1 MASTEPWLLEN
12 GSVKQLTKETRHGHG
27 HSRTAHNK
35 SASSLRRKSDMSLVS
50 KVPCATLRIF
60 LANLQ
65 EVILGTK
72 LAILF
77 IAIPFAIAAQYLGFA
92 RPWVFSL
99 SLLGLMP
106 LAERVSFLT
115 EQIAF
120 YTGPTVGGL
129 LNATCGNAT
138 ELIIAIFALMENKV
152 DVVKYSL
159 LGSILS
165 NLLLVL
171 GTSLLCGG
179 IANVSVE
186 QKFDR
191 KQADVNIALL
201 LLGLLCHVLPLM
213 YRYAAASDMS
223 TAADALSTATA
234 TLNLSRASCVVML
247 IAYLAYLVFQLWTH
261 RHIFEGQEDEND
273 DVSDDETPV
282 IGLWSG
288 IIWLVGMTAI
298 ISLLSEFLV
307 DTIEEASTSWGI
319 SVSFISIIV
328 LPIVGNAAEH
338 AGAIIFAFKNKL
350 DITLGVALG
359 SATQIAVFVVDL
371 DEMTSVPVSVIVSW
385 IIGIKM
391 DLDFNLLETG
401 SLALTIIATA
411 FTLQDG
417 TSHYL
422 KGVVLLLFYFV
433 IGASFF
439 VQHFPTGLR
448 GETARMIP
456 WYFDSFIGA

>member
-1 MASTEPWLLEN
+1 MDSTQPWLLEN
-12 GSVKQLTKETRHGHG
+12 GSVKKLTRETRHGHG
-27 HSRTAHNK
+27 HSRTAHNM
-35 SASSLRRKSDMSLVS
+35 SASSLRRKSDRALVS
-50 KVPCATLRIF
+50 KVPCSTIRKF

-77 IAIPFAIAAQYLGFA
+77 IAIPFAIAAQHLGFS

-99 SLLGLMP
+99 SLLGLIP

-138 ELIIAIFALMENKV
+138 ELIIAIFALMDNKV

-191 KQADVNIALL
+191 KQADVNTALL

-213 YRYAAASDMS
+213 YRYAAGSGES
-223 TAADALSTATA
+223 TAADALSTTKAI
-234 TLNLSRASCVVML
+234 LNLSRANCVVML
-247 IAYLAYLVFQLWTH
+247 FAYLAYLIFQLWTH
-261 RHIFEGQEDEND
+261 RHIFEAQEEENED
-273 DVSDDETPV
+273 GSEEETAV
-282 IGLWSG
+282 IGFWSG
-288 IIWLVGMTAI
+288 MIWLFGMTAV
-298 ISLLSEFLV
+298 ISLLSEYLV
-307 DTIEEASTSWGI
+307 DTIEAASTSWGI

-338 AGAIIFAFKNKL
+338 AGAVIFAFKNKL

-359 SATQIAVFVVDL
+359 SATQIAVFVVP
-371 DEMTSVPVSVIVSW
+371 MSVIVSW
-385 IIGIKM
+385 IVGIKM
-391 DLDFNLLETG
+391 NLDFNLIETG
-401 SLALTIIATA
+401 SLAITIIAVA

-422 KGVVLLLFYFV
+422 KGVVLLLCYFV
-433 IGASFF
+433 IGTSFY
-439 VQHFPTGLR
+439 VQTSPHAHGPNGIR
-448 GETARMIP
+448 PI
-456 WYFDSFIGA
+456 SSNIGIVRI